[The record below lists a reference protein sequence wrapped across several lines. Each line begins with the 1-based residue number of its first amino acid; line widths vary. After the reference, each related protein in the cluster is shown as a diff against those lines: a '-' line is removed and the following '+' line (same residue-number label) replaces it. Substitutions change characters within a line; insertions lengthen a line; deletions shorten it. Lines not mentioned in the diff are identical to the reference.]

1 MSAIQQIGLILSK
14 KYPFIKESF
23 DDASELLQKVTF
35 DQFKKFVEKTNTL
48 GGFNMTLP
56 LIQKLFAELDP
67 HKKGYLT
74 INDWVNAFQAFKH
87 EDQIMIELKNALQCS
102 FADCESAFQF
112 FLSFKQRDT
121 KKTIGKGA
129 FDRAVHSLSASRFG
143 QPEIDQMWLQ
153 LTENGKYDS
162 IDKYLFRSHFDNIQY
177 SGFSSV
183 RQL

>member
-14 KYPFIKESF
+14 KYPSLKESF

-87 EDQIMIELKNALQCS
+87 ED
-102 FADCESAFQF
+102 
-112 FLSFKQRDT
+112 
-121 KKTIGKGA
+121 
-129 FDRAVHSLSASRFG
+129 
-143 QPEIDQMWLQ
+143 
-153 LTENGKYDS
+153 
-162 IDKYLFRSHFDNIQY
+162 
-177 SGFSSV
+177 
-183 RQL
+183 